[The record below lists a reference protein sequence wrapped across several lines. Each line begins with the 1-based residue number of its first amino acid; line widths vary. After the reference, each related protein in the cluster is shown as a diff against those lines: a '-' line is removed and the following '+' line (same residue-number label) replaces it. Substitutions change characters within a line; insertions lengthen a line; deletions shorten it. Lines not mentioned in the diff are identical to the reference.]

1 MVPIEMKSGWVR
13 EMPSAMRKLKPRSK
27 SAFRHNK
34 PHGSAG
40 SAATTAGT
48 PPCAAAVIP
57 RRTAVPG

>member
-1 MVPIEMKSGWVR
+1 M
-13 EMPSAMRKLKPRSK
+13 KPRSQ
-27 SAFRHNK
+27 SAFRQSK

-57 RRTAVPG
+57 RSTAVPLG